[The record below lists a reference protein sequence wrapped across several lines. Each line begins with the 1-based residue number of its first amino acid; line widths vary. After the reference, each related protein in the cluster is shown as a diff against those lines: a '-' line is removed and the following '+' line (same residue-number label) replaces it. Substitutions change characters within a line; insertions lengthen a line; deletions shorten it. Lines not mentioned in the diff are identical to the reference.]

1 MKNSTNL
8 ARFALM
14 VISIFLILFGI
25 SCQQSGESPN
35 KISQQEPR
43 IRIDTVYAIEEDSL
57 GNTSERL
64 LGIDTIFLDSKRKS
78 KN

>member
-25 SCQQSGESPN
+25 SCQQSGESSN

-43 IRIDTVYAIEEDSL
+43 IRIDTTYAVEKDSL
-57 GNTSERL
+57 GNTLDRL
-64 LGIDTIFLDSKRKS
+64 ISIDTIFLDDKKES
-78 KN
+78 